1 MDKSIRRS
9 ALRYAQEHQFK
20 NGASLIRAYTAGAE
34 EEKLRYKSTM
44 RFLDIKVFI
53 SGKVSGED
61 YYAALRKFCDAEK
74 HLEKIGYNVINPMML
89 CRREWSWLRCMIV
102 CIRHLLSCHCIYQLS
117 NWQQSRGARIEN
129 FIAKL
134 FNKTFL

>member
-1 MDKSIRRS
+1 MNEIKSRAHS
-9 ALRYAQEHQFK
+9 YAQQHSKK
-20 NGASLIRAYTAGAE
+20 NEISLMRAYVDGAIKQQE
-34 EEKLRYKSTM
+34 IMKHHIKNTR
-44 RFLDIKVFI
+44 IKVFI

-61 YYAALRKFCDAEK
+61 YYTAYRKFSDAEK

>member
-1 MDKSIRRS
+1 MNDIKSRAHS
-9 ALRYAQEHQFK
+9 YAQEHSK
-20 NGASLIRAYTAGAE
+20 KDGIPLMRAYADGAIKQQE
-34 EEKLRYKSTM
+34 IMKHHIKSA
-44 RFLDIKVFI
+44 RIKVFI

-102 CIRHLLSCHCIYQLS
+102 CLWHLSKSHCIYQLP

>member
-1 MDKSIRRS
+1 MNEIKSRAHS
-9 ALRYAQEHQFK
+9 YAQQHSKK
-20 NGASLIRAYTAGAE
+20 NEISLMRAYVDGAIKQQE
-34 EEKLRYKSTM
+34 IMKQHIKNARV
-44 RFLDIKVFI
+44 KVFI

-61 YYAALRKFCDAEK
+61 YYVALRKFCDAEK

-89 CRREWSWLRCMIV
+89 CCRQWSWLRCMIV

-129 FIAKL
+129 IVAKL
-134 FNKTFL
+134 FKKTFL